1 MQVSRYRKFVASRTD
16 RAPVDS
22 IFRTVD
28 AVGDAWGWLIM
39 REAIIDHVTQFG
51 EFRQRLGIA
60 NATLTARLRRLTRSG
75 LLEYASGPRR
85 YELTASG
92 EDFFI
97 CLMTAM
103 RWGDR
108 WCSTSHRVPLIGTHT
123 ACGQRLE
130 PVLCCSQCGAAI
142 DAKAVTERSPRGVSA
157 QSLQPQP
164 RQRKPDY
171 SLLERVRPCSIAR
184 TLRTVGDRW
193 SALVIRESFRRARRF
208 EDFQARLGVAPNIL
222 SNRLT
227 RLVELG
233 ILTKVQYQDRPVRH
247 EYRLTDKGLDL
258 YHVPL
263 SQLTWG
269 DRWLTPSEPEMQ
281 LTHNP
286 CASPFTAILTC
297 NACQGTITRSDLL
310 FNSAT
315 GARSRRNQGRPGGGV
330 VSATSD
336 RVVGVDVQ
344 IGPRTTR
351 RQRTG
356 RC

>member
-1 MQVSRYRKFVASRTD
+1 VASHTV
-16 RAPVDS
+16 RAPADS

-39 REAIIDHVTQFG
+39 REAIIDHVAQFG
-51 EFRQRLGIA
+51 EFRERLGIA
-60 NATLTARLRRLTRSG
+60 NATLTARLQQLTRSG
-75 LLEYASGPRR
+75 LLEPASGPRR
-85 YELTASG
+85 YELTPSG

-130 PVLCCSQCGAAI
+130 PVLCCSKCGAVV
-142 DAKAVTERSPRGVSA
+142 DAKAVTERRGVSA

-164 RQRKPDY
+164 RQRQPDY
-171 SLLERVRPCSIAR
+171 RLLERVRPCSIAR

-193 SALVIRESFRRARRF
+193 SALVIRESFRRAHRF
-208 EDFQARLGVAPNIL
+208 EDFRARLGVAPNIL
-222 SNRLT
+222 TNRLT

-269 DRWLTPSEPEMQ
+269 DRWLTPGEPEMQ

-286 CASPFTAILTC
+286 CNSPFTAILTC
-297 NACQGTITRSDLL
+297 NACHATITRSDTT
-310 FNSAT
+310 FYGPI
-315 GARSRRNQGRPGGGV
+315 GARSRR
-330 VSATSD
+330 
-336 RVVGVDVQ
+336 
-344 IGPRTTR
+344 TR
-351 RQRTG
+351 
-356 RC
+356 